1 MTIGSMNI
9 ITRVSALITVFV
21 VTIGSISCSRRP
33 AHFAQV
39 EDTARRDVAKVVEAK
54 EGSMEREHAVLAI
67 RVREH
72 ALRSNGH
79 EAEADLYYTTAHN
92 LLVDS
97 FNIIQERTAAE
108 VSN

>member
-1 MTIGSMNI
+1 MKSVVFYFSLILS
-9 ITRVSALITVFV
+9 ITLL
-21 VTIGSISCSRRP
+21 SCSHRP
-33 AHFAQV
+33 AHYDRV
-39 EDTARRDVAKVVEAK
+39 EDAARRDVEKVIAAK

-79 EAEADLYYTTAHN
+79 EDEADLYYTTAHN

-97 FNIIQERTAAE
+97 MHIINDKSARDY
-108 VSN
+108 SK

>member
-1 MTIGSMNI
+1 M
-9 ITRVSALITVFV
+9 RLFALTTVIA

-33 AHFAQV
+33 AHFDKV

-97 FNIIQERTAAE
+97 FNIIRERTAVE
-108 VSN
+108 LSN